1 MESSFKNKSQESNK
15 LKGMELVTQH
25 LVQPGYLNYHGNLFG
40 GAMLS
45 WLDEG
50 VAMYAMGKIQF
61 TNIVT
66 ANMKDVK
73 FKSPGKLGDIIQIYA
88 KIERVGKA
96 SIDVKAIAI
105 SNNPEKKKISEI
117 IDCMITYVCLDAK
130 GKPFPYFKTAQW
142 ESISGKDYVQPQA
155 D

>member
-1 MESSFKNKSQESNK
+1 
-15 LKGMELVTQH
+15 MELVTQH

-50 VAMYAMGKIQF
+50 VAMYTMGKIQF

-66 ANMKDVK
+66 ASMKDVK

-88 KIERVGKA
+88 QVDRVGKA
-96 SIDVKAIAI
+96 SVDIKAIAI
-105 SNNPEKKKISEI
+105 SNNPEKRKLSEI
-117 IDCMITYVCLDAK
+117 IDCLITYVCLDEQ
-130 GKPFPYFKTAQW
+130 GKPFSYFKSTQW
-142 ESISGKDYVQPQA
+142 ASILEKDPSLYQVN
-155 D
+155 

>member
-1 MESSFKNKSQESNK
+1 MPASNQTLLQNK
-15 LKGMELVTQH
+15 LSEMELVTQH

-66 ANMKDVK
+66 ASMRDVK

-88 KIERVGKA
+88 MLDHIGKA
-96 SIDVKAIAI
+96 SLDVKAIAI
-105 SNNPEKKKISEI
+105 SNNPEKKTMNEI
-117 IDCMITYVCLDAK
+117 IDCMITYVCLDEK
-130 GKPFPYFKTAQW
+130 GRPFSYFKSEAW
-142 ESISGKDYVQPQA
+142 ASISEKVHVLPQA

>member
-1 MESSFKNKSQESNK
+1 
-15 LKGMELVTQH
+15 MELVTQH

-50 VAMYAMGKIQF
+50 VAMYAMGRIQY

-66 ANMKDVK
+66 ASMKDVK

-88 KIERVGKA
+88 QIERIGKA
-96 SIDVKAIAI
+96 SVDVKAIAV
-105 SNNPEKKKISEI
+105 SNNPQNRKISEI
-117 IDCMITYVCLDAK
+117 IDCLITYVCLDEN
-130 GKPFPYFKTAQW
+130 GKPFSYFKTKNW
-142 ESISGKDYVQPQA
+142 ESISKKDFAPIPI

>member
-1 MESSFKNKSQESNK
+1 MPALNQTSLKNKLAE
-15 LKGMELVTQH
+15 MELVTQH

-66 ANMKDVK
+66 ASIRDVK

-88 KIERVGKA
+88 KLDHIGKA
-96 SIDVKAIAI
+96 SLDVKAIAI
-105 SNNPEKKKISEI
+105 SNNPEKKTMNEI
-117 IDCMITYVCLDAK
+117 IDCIITYVCLDSK
-130 GKPFPYFKTAQW
+130 GRPFSYFKSQAW
-142 ESISGKDYVQPQA
+142 ESISEIARALPPKG
-155 D
+155 

>member
-1 MESSFKNKSQESNK
+1 MSLPQPSTLSQKINE
-15 LKGMELVTQH
+15 MELVTQH

-66 ANMKDVK
+66 ASMRDVK

-88 KIERVGKA
+88 KVDKIGKA

-105 SNNPEKKKISEI
+105 SNNPEKKSINEI
-117 IDCMITYVCLDAK
+117 IDCIITYVCLDEK
-130 GKPFPYFKTAQW
+130 GRPFPYFKSEAW
-142 ESISGKDYVQPQA
+142 VSISGKENAQLPKE
-155 D
+155 

>member
-1 MESSFKNKSQESNK
+1 
-15 LKGMELVTQH
+15 MELATQH

-50 VAMYAMGKIQF
+50 VAMYAMGKIEY

-66 ANMKDVK
+66 ASIKDVK

-88 KIERVGKA
+88 KIDKIGKA
-96 SIDVKAIAI
+96 SVDIKAIAI
-105 SNNPEKKKISEI
+105 SNNPEKKKQSEI
-117 IDCMITYVCLDAK
+117 IDCLITYVCLDDK
-130 GKPFPYFKTAQW
+130 GRPFAYFKSKNW
-142 ESISGKDYVQPQA
+142 ETISGKDSAQSPI

>member
-1 MESSFKNKSQESNK
+1 MPNTKNQEQ
-15 LKGMELVTQH
+15 LKKKISEMELVTQH

-50 VAMYAMGKIQF
+50 VAMYTMGRIQF

-66 ANMKDVK
+66 ASMKDVK
-73 FKSPGKLGDIIQIYA
+73 FKSPGKLGDIIQIYG
-88 KIERVGKA
+88 KIDRVGKA
-96 SIDVKAIAI
+96 SIDIKAIAV
-105 SNNPEKKKISEI
+105 SNNPEKRKLSEI
-117 IDCMITYVCLDAK
+117 IDCLITYVCLDEN
-130 GKPFPYFKTAQW
+130 GRPFSYFKTDHWA
-142 ESISGKDYVQPQA
+142 SISGKDPGLNPI

>member
-1 MESSFKNKSQESNK
+1 MPISNQSSLETK
-15 LKGMELVTQH
+15 LSEMELVTQH

-66 ANMKDVK
+66 ASMRDVK

-88 KIERVGKA
+88 RLDHIGKA
-96 SIDVKAIAI
+96 SLDVKAIAI
-105 SNNPEKKKISEI
+105 SNNPEKKTMNEI
-117 IDCMITYVCLDAK
+117 IDCIITYVCLD
-130 GKPFPYFKTAQW
+130 GEGRPFPYFKSVAW
-142 ESISGKDYVQPQA
+142 DSISQTIRVLPRGD
-155 D
+155 